1 LPRTLATTSAAPR
14 AGCFCSSRQHR
25 ASSCQQRAA
34 RILLQAAA
42 FRYLLNQSHRHGKA
56 FRPLRP
62 ADRRILRGFL
72 PPVDGQ
78 VEQAVSRRCAQ
89 SRGGLGH
96 GLQRVELNRFRAS
109 KADQLKRRPLV
120 AQARLGALNPV
131 RVGRFGSGR
140 ASLAHAG
147 QAEKVG
153 HHQPEGSHSKDQV
166 TNAVAAA
173 AIHATPPKGHRRL
186 LRNLMGLHEDNA
198 RPASRFRLA
207 TNPAPVSV
215 GAIPSF
221 CHFTCPGDHP

>member
-1 LPRTLATTSAAPR
+1 MEGRRNGRRGSARTGSQVVGIP
-14 AGCFCSSRQHR
+14 G
-25 ASSCQQRAA
+25 
-34 RILLQAAA
+34 LQA
-42 FRYLLNQSHRHGKA
+42 RPLGDGTSIVTVIVLV

-221 CHFTCPGDHP
+221 CHFTCPGGP